1 MCSSRLR
8 LRRPRKVKINNCMAN
23 FRKPGTGK
31 KLIAEIISGQS
42 NPNQPWSR
50 AKQEKF
56 VEKLKNTYSRSTR
69 PQGKF

>member
-1 MCSSRLR
+1 
-8 LRRPRKVKINNCMAN
+8 MAN

-56 VEKLKNTYSRSTR
+56 VEKLKNSVNVPVFASLKVRCLDI
-69 PQGKF
+69 

>member
-1 MCSSRLR
+1 
-8 LRRPRKVKINNCMAN
+8 MAN

-69 PQGKF
+69 PRGKF